1 MATIALI
8 VTGDM
13 ERLAL
18 AESLRRVFPE
28 AEFLESQKVDSFTS
42 AQVSWPPPQRAGLLS
57 NIEKFAT
64 ALIAALDPARRKP
77 RPDLVVGIDDL
88 ELANL
93 EKPEAVIGAFRRAV
107 TAALERRAAAT
118 GLRTF
123 NKLCKNVREKCSFH
137 LLVPMC
143 EAYFFADPGALKA
156 AGCKR
161 PAKLIPSCDPE
172 QFTVVDPKYSEVFSG
187 DQQVPKWAID
197 LPTRL
202 RHPKHYLDFLSGSY
216 RETHQ
221 GHAALAVLD
230 WDQVLAMRQ
239 HCRFLRSLFRD
250 IEDALGIADSRF
262 PGDTHPLTSDW
273 QNPSR
278 ILRNF

>member
-18 AESLRRVFPE
+18 AESLTRVFPE
-28 AEFLESQKVDSFTS
+28 AKFLESQKVDSFTS
-42 AQVSWPPPQRAGLLS
+42 GQVTWPPPQRPGLLS
-57 NIEKFAT
+57 NIEKFAI
-64 ALIAALDPARRKP
+64 AMIAALDPGRRKP
-77 RPDLVVGIDDL
+77 RPDRVVGIDDL

-93 EKPEAVIGAFRRAV
+93 ERPEAVIGAFRCAL
-107 TAALERRAAAT
+107 TTALERQAAAT
-118 GLRTF
+118 GQRTF
-123 NKLCKNVREKCSFH
+123 NKMSKNVREKCSFH

-143 EAYFFADPGALKA
+143 EAYFFADPAALKA
-156 AGCKR
+156 AGCTR
-161 PAKLIPSCDPE
+161 PAKLTPNCDPE
-172 QFTVVDPKYSEVFSG
+172 QFTVIDPKCSEVFSG
-187 DQQVPKWAID
+187 DQQAPEWAID

-221 GHAALAVLD
+221 GNAALRAVD
-230 WDQVLAMRQ
+230 WDRVLTHQQ
-239 HCRFLRSLFRD
+239 HCRFLRSLFQD
-250 IEDALGIADSRF
+250 IEDALGIDQPQF

-273 QNPSR
+273 RNPDR
-278 ILRNF
+278 ILRNL